1 MSALLALAWQS
12 LLNRKGSVILTIV
25 AVALSVA
32 LFLGVEKARSGAREG
47 FGNTISGTDL
57 IVGAPTGS
65 VNLLLYSV
73 FRMGGATAEVSW
85 PTYEKIAARN
95 DVSWTVPIAL
105 GDSHRGYRVMGT
117 SLAYFDH
124 YKFGGGQALSFAQG
138 EAFDDLFDAV
148 IGSEVARELGYT
160 LETPVTLSH
169 GLGAADLGSGHEN
182 RPFRITGILKPTG
195 TPVDRTVHVSLEAI
209 TAIHV
214 GWETGAKNPLADT
227 IPEEMIRSFDLT
239 PKTVTAIFVGL
250 ERKGTIL
257 TTRRAINTNRG
268 EPLMAIIPG
277 EALAELWNVTSVAER
292 ALLAVS
298 GFVIAV
304 GLVSILTSILT
315 SLNERRREMS
325 ILRATGARPHHIFL
339 LLVFEAGLIGFLGA
353 VLGIVLVH
361 GLIAALAP
369 LLQAQYGVAFGMG
382 APGLVDLAVLGA
394 VTAASLVIGAIPALT
409 AMRRSLADGLSV
421 RL

>member
-1 MSALLALAWQS
+1 MTALFSLAWAS
-12 LLNRKGSVILTIV
+12 LLNRKGSVVLTIV

-57 IVGAPTGS
+57 IIGAPTGS

-73 FRMGGATAEVSW
+73 FRMGSATAEVSW
-85 PTYEKIAARN
+85 PTYEKIASRPDIA
-95 DVSWTVPIAL
+95 WTVPVAL

-117 SLAYFDH
+117 TLGYFDH
-124 YKFGGGQALSFAQG
+124 YKYGGGQALTFAGGQP
-138 EAFDDLFDAV
+138 FSDLFDAV
-148 IGSEVARELGYT
+148 IGAEVARELGYT
-160 LETPVTLSH
+160 VGTPVVLNH

-182 RPFRITGILKPTG
+182 RPFRVTGILRPTG

-239 PKTVTAIFVGL
+239 PKTVTAIFAGL

-277 EALAELWNVTSVAER
+277 EALAELWNVTSIAER

-298 GFVIAV
+298 AFVIAV
-304 GLVSILTSILT
+304 GLVSILTSILS

-325 ILRATGARPHHIFL
+325 ILRATGARPHHIFV
-339 LLVFEAGLIGFLGA
+339 LLVLEAGLVGFLGA
-353 VLGIVLVH
+353 VVGIALVH
-361 GLIAALAP
+361 GLIAVLAP
-369 LLQAQYGVAFGMG
+369 ILQAQYGVAFSMG

-394 VTAASLVIGAIPALT
+394 VTGASLLIGAVPALA

>member
-1 MSALLALAWQS
+1 MTALFSLAWAS

-47 FGNTISGTDL
+47 FENTISGTDL
-57 IVGAPTGS
+57 IVGAPTGT

-73 FRMGGATAEVSW
+73 FRMGSATAEVSW
-85 PTYEKIAARN
+85 PTYRQIAERP
-95 DVSWTVPIAL
+95 DVAWAVPIAL

-117 SLAYFDH
+117 STDYFQH
-124 YKFGGGQALSFAQG
+124 YKYGGGQPLELAEG
-138 EAFDDLFDAV
+138 TIFDDLFDAV
-148 IGSEVARELGYT
+148 IGADVARELGY
-160 LETPVTLSH
+160 EIGTPLILTH
-169 GLGAADLGSGHEN
+169 GIGAADLGSGHEN
-182 RPFRITGILKPTG
+182 RPFRVSGILRSTG

-214 GWETGAKNPLADT
+214 GWETGAKNPLADS
-227 IPEEMIRSFDLT
+227 IPTEMIRSFDLT

-257 TTRRAINTNRG
+257 TTRRQINTNRG

-277 EALAELWNVTSVAER
+277 EALRELWGVTSIAER

-325 ILRATGARPHHIFL
+325 ILRATGARPGHIFS
-339 LLVFEAGLIGFLGA
+339 LLVLESGLIGFMGA
-353 VLGIVLVH
+353 LIGIVIVH
-361 GLIAALAP
+361 GVFAAVAP
-369 LLQAQYGVAFGMG
+369 MLQARCGVAFGAG
-382 APGLVDLAVLGA
+382 GPGLLDLYVLGA
-394 VTAASLVIGAIPALT
+394 VTLAALVIGAVPAVA

>member
-1 MSALLALAWQS
+1 
-12 LLNRKGSVILTIV
+12 
-25 AVALSVA
+25 
-32 LFLGVEKARSGAREG
+32 
-47 FGNTISGTDL
+47 
-57 IVGAPTGS
+57 
-65 VNLLLYSV
+65 
-73 FRMGGATAEVSW
+73 
-85 PTYEKIAARN
+85 
-95 DVSWTVPIAL
+95 
-105 GDSHRGYRVMGT
+105 
-117 SLAYFDH
+117 
-124 YKFGGGQALSFAQG
+124 
-138 EAFDDLFDAV
+138 
-148 IGSEVARELGYT
+148 
-160 LETPVTLSH
+160 
-169 GLGAADLGSGHEN
+169 
-182 RPFRITGILKPTG
+182 
-195 TPVDRTVHVSLEAI
+195 
-209 TAIHV
+209 
-214 GWETGAKNPLADT
+214 
-227 IPEEMIRSFDLT
+227 MIRSFDLT

-298 GFVIAV
+298 AFVIAV

-339 LLVFEAGLIGFLGA
+339 LLVFEAGLVGFLGA
-353 VLGIVLVH
+353 VLGIVLIH
-361 GLIAALAP
+361 GLIAVLAP
-369 LLQAQYGVAFGMG
+369 LLQAQYGVAFSMG

-409 AMRRSLADGLSV
+409 AMRRSFADGLSV

>member
-1 MSALLALAWQS
+1 MTALFSLAWSS

-47 FGNTISGTDL
+47 FENTISGTDL
-57 IVGAPTGS
+57 IVGAPTGT

-73 FRMGGATAEVSW
+73 FRMGSATAEVSW
-85 PTYEKIAARN
+85 PTYRQITERP
-95 DVSWTVPIAL
+95 DVAWTVPIAL
-105 GDSHRGYRVMGT
+105 GDSHRGFRVMGT
-117 SLAYFDH
+117 TTGYFDH
-124 YKFGGGQALSFAQG
+124 YKYGGGQPLELAEG
-138 EAFDDLFDAV
+138 VIFDDLFDAV
-148 IGSEVARELGYT
+148 IGADVARDLGYT
-160 LETPVTLSH
+160 LDTPLVLTH

-182 RPFRITGILKPTG
+182 RPFRVSGILKPTG

-214 GWETGAKNPLADT
+214 GWETGAKNPLADS
-227 IPEEMIRSFDLT
+227 IPTDMIRSFDLT

-257 TTRRAINTNRG
+257 TTRRQINTNRG

-277 EALAELWNVTSVAER
+277 EALRELWGVTSIAER

-325 ILRATGARPHHIFL
+325 ILRATGARPGHIFS
-339 LLVFEAGLIGFLGA
+339 LLVLESGLIGFMGA
-353 VLGIVLVH
+353 MIGIVIVH
-361 GLIAALAP
+361 SAFAVIAP
-369 LLQAQYGVAFGMG
+369 VLQARYGVAFGSG
-382 APGLVDLAVLGA
+382 GPGLLDLYVLGA
-394 VTAASLVIGAIPALT
+394 VTLASLAIGAVPAIA

-421 RL
+421 RM

>member
-1 MSALLALAWQS
+1 MTALFSLAWAS

-47 FGNTISGTDL
+47 FENTISGTDL
-57 IVGAPTGS
+57 IVGAPTGT

-73 FRMGGATAEVSW
+73 FRMGSATAEVSW
-85 PTYEKIAARN
+85 PTYRQIAERP
-95 DVSWTVPIAL
+95 DVAWAVPIAL
-105 GDSHRGYRVMGT
+105 GDSHRGFRVMGT
-117 SLAYFDH
+117 TLDYFDH
-124 YKFGGGQALSFAQG
+124 YKYGGGQALELAEG
-138 EAFDDLFDAV
+138 VIFDDLFDAV
-148 IGSEVARELGYT
+148 IGADVARDLGYS
-160 LETPVTLSH
+160 LDAPLVLNH

-182 RPFRITGILKPTG
+182 RPFRVSGILKPTG

-214 GWETGAKNPLADT
+214 GWETGAKNPLADS
-227 IPEEMIRSFDLT
+227 IPTEMIRSFDLT

-257 TTRRAINTNRG
+257 TTRRQINTNRG

-277 EALAELWNVTSVAER
+277 EALRELWGVTAIAER

-325 ILRATGARPHHIFL
+325 ILRATGARPGHVFS
-339 LLVFEAGLIGFLGA
+339 LLVLESGLIGFMGA
-353 VLGIVLVH
+353 VIGIVIVH
-361 GLIAALAP
+361 GLFALVAP
-369 LLQAQYGVAFGMG
+369 VLQARYGVAFGG
-382 APGLVDLAVLGA
+382 GGPGLLDLYVLGA
-394 VTAASLVIGAIPALT
+394 VTLASLAIGAVPALA

-421 RL
+421 RM

>member
-1 MSALLALAWQS
+1 MSALLSLAWSS
-12 LLNRKGSVILTIV
+12 LLNRKGSVILTIL

-57 IVGAPTGS
+57 IIGAPTGS

-73 FRMGGATAEVSW
+73 FRMGSATAEVSW
-85 PTYEKIAARN
+85 PTYEKIAARE
-95 DVSWTVPIAL
+95 DIAWTVPVAL

-117 SLAYFDH
+117 TLGYFDH
-124 YKFGGGQALSFAQG
+124 YKYGGGQPLAFASGQP
-138 EAFDDLFDAV
+138 FDDLFDAV
-148 IGSEVARELGYT
+148 IGSEVARELGYELGT
-160 LETPVTLSH
+160 EVVLSH
-169 GLGAADLGSGHEN
+169 GLGSAELGGGHEN
-182 RPFRITGILKPTG
+182 RPFRVAGVLKPTG
-195 TPVDRTVHVSLEAI
+195 TPVDRTVLVSLEAI

-214 GWETGAKNPLADT
+214 GWESGAKNPLADT

-239 PKTVTAIFVGL
+239 PKTVTAIFAGL

-298 GFVIAV
+298 AFVIAV

-325 ILRATGARPHHIFL
+325 ILRATGARPHHIFF
-339 LLVFEAGLIGFLGA
+339 LLVLEAGLVGFLGA
-353 VLGIVLVH
+353 VLGIALVH
-361 GLIAALAP
+361 SLIALVAP
-369 LLQAQYGVAFGMG
+369 LLQAQYGVAFSMG
-382 APGLVDLAVLGA
+382 LPGLVDLAVLGA
-394 VTAASLVIGAIPALT
+394 VTAASLLIGAVPALA

>member
-1 MSALLALAWQS
+1 MTALFSLAWHS

-57 IVGAPTGS
+57 IIGAPTGS

-85 PTYEKIAARN
+85 PTYEKIAAR
-95 DVSWTVPIAL
+95 DDIAWTVPIAL

-117 SLAYFDH
+117 NLDYFEH
-124 YKFGGGQALSFAQG
+124 YKYGGGQSLAFTEGQP
-138 EAFDDLFDAV
+138 FDDLFDAV
-148 IGSEVARELGYT
+148 MGSEVARDLGYT
-160 LETPVTLSH
+160 LDTPVVLSH
-169 GLGAADLGSGHEN
+169 GLGSADLGSGHDN
-182 RPFRITGILKPTG
+182 RPFRIAGILKPTG

-227 IPEEMIRSFDLT
+227 ITTDMIRSFNLT
-239 PKTVTAIFVGL
+239 PKTVTAIFAGL

-257 TTRRAINTNRG
+257 TTRRAINTNKG

-298 GFVIAV
+298 AFVIAV

-353 VLGIVLVH
+353 LLGIVLIH
-361 GLIAALAP
+361 SLIAVLAP
-369 LLQAQYGVAFGMG
+369 MLQAQYGVAFAMG
-382 APGLVDLAVLGA
+382 APGLVDAAVLGA
-394 VTAASLVIGAIPALT
+394 VTAASLLIGAIPALT
-409 AMRRSLADGLSV
+409 ALRRSLADGLSV